1 MSQLRTELAS
11 HNLGPARKCADG
23 WHQTFYL
30 PESFAG
36 FEGHFPD
43 NPVVPAVVQLLMGLL
58 LAEAA
63 AGKALAIVQVV
74 KAKFLQPL
82 RPLETIEVCCVQ
94 EQEDGLCCKVEIS
107 SASGMASQ
115 FRLILSAS
123 AEHRQGK
130 GGE

>member
-11 HNLGPARKCADG
+11 HTLGPAQQCADG
-23 WHQTFYL
+23 WHQIFCL

-43 NPVVPAVVQLLMGLL
+43 NPVVPAVAQLLMGLL
-58 LAEAA
+58 LAEVAS
-63 AGKALAIVQVV
+63 GQPLTIVQVV
-74 KAKFLQPL
+74 KAKFVQPL
-82 RPLETIEVCCVQ
+82 RPLEQIEVRCVQ
-94 EQEDGLCCKVEIS
+94 EQADGLCCKVEIS

-123 AEHRQGK
+123 TDTSQGK
-130 GGE
+130 GGQ

>member
-11 HNLGPARKCADG
+11 HTLGPAQQRADG
-23 WHQTFYL
+23 WHQTFCL

-36 FEGHFPD
+36 FDGHFPD
-43 NPVVPAVVQLLMGLL
+43 NPVVPAVVQLLMGLH

-63 AGKALAIVQVV
+63 AGQALVIVQVV
-74 KAKFLQPL
+74 KAKFVQPL
-82 RPLETIEVCCVQ
+82 RPLEKIEVCCVQ
-94 EQEDGLCCKVEIS
+94 QHGDSLCCKVEIS

-123 AEHRQGK
+123 VIHRQGK
-130 GGE
+130 GGA